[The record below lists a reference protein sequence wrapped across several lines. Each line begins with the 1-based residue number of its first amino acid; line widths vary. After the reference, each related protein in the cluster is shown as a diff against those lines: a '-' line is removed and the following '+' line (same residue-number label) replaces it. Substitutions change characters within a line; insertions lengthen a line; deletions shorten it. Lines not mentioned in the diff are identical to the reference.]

1 MKERAEAVLTPR
13 EQQRAER
20 CRQYE
25 QQLQEQ
31 ANLLAEFK
39 ALSEAQR
46 EEIQRL
52 KDAMAILKGQ
62 KGRPKIKPSQL
73 EKGKPGSAQ
82 EGGRTG
88 SEQKRAGSA
97 KRAKT
102 AHLTIDQ
109 TAIIRPAPV
118 PSGSV
123 FKGYQDYVGQELE
136 LQVHTTRYRCERWQ
150 TPDGES
156 VIGRL
161 PAALQGSHFG
171 PRLRSYILYQSY
183 PHHVTQP
190 LSVEHVGELDID
202 ISVGQVTRI
211 LTEGKAPFPEEKA
224 ARWRTGLAVAP

>member
-1 MKERAEAVLTPR
+1 MKERAEAGLTPR
-13 EQQRAER
+13 EQQLAQR

-31 ANLLAEFK
+31 ANLLADFK

-46 EEIQRL
+46 EELQRL
-52 KDAMAILKGQ
+52 KDASAILKGQ

-88 SEQKRAGSA
+88 SEQKRAGAA

-109 TAIIRPAPV
+109 TAIMRPAQV
-118 PSGSV
+118 PPGSV
-123 FKGYQDYVGQELE
+123 FTGYQDYVGPELE
-136 LQVHTTRYRCERWQ
+136 LQVPTARYRCERWQ
-150 TPDGES
+150 PPEGES

-171 PRLRSYILYQSY
+171 PRLRSSILSQSY
-183 PHHVTQP
+183 QHPVTQP
-190 LSVEHVGELDID
+190 LIVEH
-202 ISVGQVTRI
+202 
-211 LTEGKAPFPEEKA
+211 
-224 ARWRTGLAVAP
+224 